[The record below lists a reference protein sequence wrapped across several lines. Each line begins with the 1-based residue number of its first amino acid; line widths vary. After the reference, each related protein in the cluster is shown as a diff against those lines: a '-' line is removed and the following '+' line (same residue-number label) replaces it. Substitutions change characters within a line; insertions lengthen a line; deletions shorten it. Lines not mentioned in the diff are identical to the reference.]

1 MPKCCVGNK
10 ILKQTSTGLHHGFE
24 CVDSSSKLFL
34 DIELTNKTISKTIEN
49 HQAEI
54 KFVSEVFPACAGLG
68 TNWNYEYHNQFS
80 VNVLGEK
87 YNLFLKGSKVSLD
100 ICGKSGLLCDQY

>member
-68 TNWNYEYHNQFS
+68 PNWNYEYHNQFS
-80 VNVLGEK
+80 VNVGEK
-87 YNLFLKGSKVSLD
+87 FILSLKGSKVSLD
-100 ICGKSGLLCDQY
+100 IFGKSGLLCDQF